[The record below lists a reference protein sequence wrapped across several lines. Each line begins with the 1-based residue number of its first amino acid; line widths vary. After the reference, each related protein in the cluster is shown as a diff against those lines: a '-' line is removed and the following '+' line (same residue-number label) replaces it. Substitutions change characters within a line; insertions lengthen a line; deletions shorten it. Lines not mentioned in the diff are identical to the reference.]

1 MAGVPASMGIK
12 ILDEKKSRLQ
22 FEIPGAGHTLCNALK
37 QELNNDEHVKVA
49 TYAIRHSQTS
59 NPKMIVETDGDV
71 EPRKAIQ
78 SAIGRLKKST
88 EKFRK
93 DFKEEVR

>member
-1 MAGVPASMGIK
+1 MDVKVIE
-12 ILDEKKSRLQ
+12 EKKNRLY
-22 FEIPGAGHTLCNALK
+22 FEVFGAGHTLCNALSH
-37 QELNNDEHVKVA
+37 ELNNDEHVKVA
-49 TYAIRHSQTS
+49 TYAVRHSQTS
-59 NPKMIVETDGDV
+59 NPKMIVETDGEI

-78 SAIGRLKKST
+78 SAITRLKRTT

>member
-1 MAGVPASMGIK
+1 MEIRV
-12 ILDEKKSRLQ
+12 LEEKKNKLYV
-22 FEIPGAGHTLCNALK
+22 EIVGGGHTLCNALK